1 MTTFVEHLY
10 TSSYSKDHPLY
21 TSLNAKVLGKF
32 KDKCNGMA
40 PLEFVGASFQDAFVV
55 SSEETYEH
63 DCKRHLK
70 ILRSKTRDPRNVFT
84 HYKIKHAP
92 LLDF

>member
-10 TSSYSKDHPLY
+10 TSSYPKDHPLY